1 MTEEAEKKDD
11 LEFLDELGLED
22 FQEYEELFKVVGE
35 YKQGKVTRD
44 ALKEKLF
51 ELRFRKL
58 SDEDL
63 DRIVGET
70 EFTKDGLVSIFN
82 CIIFLKKIIDAGTK
96 EKFQRIK
103 KREGMGLFRVLD
115 KSNYKRKARPYSD
128 KEKNKYAKLINK
140 ALKDD
145 ADCKNKLPIDPK
157 GDDLYEKLRDGVI
170 LSKLVNLCEPNT
182 INEDD
187 IKKNDDM
194 NVYDKYANLEKAIKG
209 AKDIGIQCETN
220 PDDVLDKDKARDND
234 LLGEIF
240 ARLNTK
246 KKDIKENP
254 ETPKLAEGGEAPEQI
269 ADLPVDDFLKKWFN
283 HHLKEANHPDELK
296 NFEDDVKD
304 SEKYTVLLNQ
314 LDPNQCD
321 KSALDETDPVERA
334 KKVIDNAK
342 KLGCETEVT
351 PEDIASGNEAMNRL
365 FTSDLYNAVANN
377 AGGDD
382 YDKDLMKAYIDT
394 INKEL
399 CDDADTKN
407 KVPIDKDN
415 EEVFD
420 KLKDGVIFGKLMN
433 LADKD
438 ALDED
443 TLKTGDE
450 LSDDDKNNN
459 LDKVVDGAD
468 KLGCP
473 HKASKDDIANGKKK
487 KDQDLLGDVL
497 GKIKVTPK
505 LVKEDPDADDLVQ
518 EGETKD
524 DLANKVPIDDFL
536 KRWTNKHLKLAESP
550 RVMNNYDDDLK
561 DGEIFTILLND
572 IAPETCDKSPLDES
586 DPVKRAEKV
595 IENARKLGVDTAV
608 PPEGLA
614 NGNPEL
620 TKLFLGEIYNAYAN
634 PFDANEKECYCKMI
648 NKLLGDDPEL
658 KDKLP
663 VDPKSND
670 IFKKMKDGVI
680 LSKLINLA
688 APGTVDERVIVK
700 DPGMKQEDKLNN
712 LNLTINS
719 AKSIG
724 CLIEATP
731 EDVLDEVRTK
741 DVDLLYQI
749 LKQIALKKISV
760 QDFPQLLRLK
770 EGKETDEEL
779 LTFGP
784 EDFLKRWF
792 NHHLTKANH
801 PNKLNNFSDD
811 VKDSEKYTILL
822 NQLDPDKCNTDGL
835 NEGDLKKRA
844 GTVLENA
851 PKIGA
856 EVFIKDEDI
865 PNGNEHLN
873 TLFTAELFMAN
884 NGMGEATQ
892 EEKMTANKIL
902 EDDDEGARE
911 ERSFKTWINSLKL
924 EGVKKVNNLYE
935 ECRSAILLL
944 KMIDKIKPGT
954 VDWKKVELKTKNPFK
969 IGVNC
974 QEVIDS
980 AKRSGYS
987 IISIGNK
994 DIQEGKKKHILAI
1007 VWQLMRAHTLK
1018 IIGEKSEEEL
1028 ISWANSRVS
1037 EGRRIKSLKEKKLND
1052 GLFWIELLSS
1062 IEKRCIR
1069 WELVVKENLSDK
1081 DKEMNAKYALSV
1093 ARGLGAMIFV
1103 VWEDITEV
1111 KSKLL
1116 LTFLASLYDVAQT
1129 REKKN

>member
-22 FQEYEELFKVVGE
+22 FQEYEDLFKVVGE
-35 YKQGKVTRD
+35 YKKGTVTRD

-63 DRIVGET
+63 DRIIGET

-115 KSNYKRKARPYSD
+115 KANYKRKARPYSD
-128 KEKNKYAKLINK
+128 KEKNKYAKIINK

-145 ADCKNKLPIDPK
+145 ADCKNKIPIDPK
-157 GDDLYEKLRDGVI
+157 GDELYDKLRDGVI
-170 LSKLVNLCEPNT
+170 LAKLVNLCEPNT
-182 INEDD
+182 INEDE
-187 IKKNDDM
+187 IKKDDDM
-194 NVYDKYANLEKAIKG
+194 NVYDKYANLEKAING
-209 AKDIGIQCETN
+209 AKAIGVQSETN
-220 PDDVLDKDKARDND
+220 ADDVLDKDKARDND
-234 LLGEIF
+234 LLGEIL

-246 KKDIKENP
+246 KKEVKENP
-254 ETPKLAEGGEAPEQI
+254 ETPKLAEGEETADQI

-283 HHLKEANHPDELK
+283 HHLKEAGHPDELK
-296 NFEDDVKD
+296 NFDDDVKD

-321 KSALDETDPVERA
+321 KSALDETDPLARA
-334 KKVIDNAK
+334 QKVIDNAK

-351 PEDIASGNEAMNRL
+351 PEDLASGNEAMNRL
-365 FTSDLYNAVANN
+365 FTSDLYNALANN

-382 YDKDLMKAYIDT
+382 YDKELMKAYIDT

-407 KVPIDKDN
+407 KIPIDRDN

-420 KLKDGVIFGKLMN
+420 KLKDGVILGKLMN
-433 LADKD
+433 LADKN

-443 TLKTGDE
+443 SLKTGDE
-450 LSDDDKNNN
+450 LSDDDKSNN
-459 LDKVVDGAD
+459 LDKVLEGAD

-473 HKASKDDIANGKKK
+473 HKPTKGDIANGKKK
-487 KDQDLLGDVL
+487 KDQDIVGDVL
-497 GKIKVTPK
+497 ARIKAPPELIK
-505 LVKEDPDADDLVQ
+505 NDPDCDDLIDG
-518 EGETKD
+518 GETKE
-524 DLANKVPIDDFL
+524 DLATKVPVEDFL
-536 KRWTNKHLKLAESP
+536 QRWCNKHLKLAESP
-550 RVMNNYDDDLK
+550 REMTNYDNDLK
-561 DGEIFTILLND
+561 DGEIFTVLMND
-572 IAPETCDKSPLDES
+572 IAPTNCDKSPLEEA
-586 DPVKRAEKV
+586 DPVKKAEK
-595 IENARKLGVDTAV
+595 IIDNARKIGVDTAIT
-608 PPEGLA
+608 PEGLA
-614 NGNPEL
+614 SGNPDL
-620 TKLFLGEIYNAYAN
+620 NKLFLGEIYNAYAN

-648 NKLLGDDPEL
+648 NKLLGDDLEL

-670 IFKKMKDGVI
+670 IFKKLKDGVI
-680 LSKLINLA
+680 LAKLINLA
-688 APGTVDERVIVK
+688 TPGTVDERVIVK
-700 DPGMKQEDKLNN
+700 DPGMTKEDKENN

-724 CLIEATP
+724 CLIDATAD
-731 EDVLDEVRTK
+731 DVLDEVRTK
-741 DVDLLYQI
+741 DIDLLYQI
-749 LKQIALKKISV
+749 LKPIAFKKISV

-770 EGKETDEEL
+770 EEKETDEEL

-792 NHHLTKANH
+792 NHHLAKANH
-801 PNKLNNFSDD
+801 PNKVTNFGDD

-822 NQLDPDKCNTDGL
+822 NQLDPNQCNTDGL
-835 NEGDLKKRA
+835 NESDLTKRA
-844 GTVLENA
+844 ATVLENA

-856 EVFIKDEDI
+856 EVYIKDEDI
-865 PNGNEHLN
+865 PSANEHLN

-884 NGMGEATQ
+884 NGMGEPTA

-902 EDDDEGARE
+902 EDDDEGGRE
-911 ERSFKTWINSLKL
+911 ERSFRTWINSLKL
-924 EGVKKVNNLYE
+924 DGVKKVNNLYE

-954 VDWKKVELKTKNPFK
+954 VQWKKVELKTKNPFK

-1028 ISWANSRVS
+1028 IAWANSKVS
-1037 EGRRIKSLKEKKLND
+1037 EGRQIKSLKDRKLND
-1052 GLFWIELLSS
+1052 GLFWIEVLAA
-1062 IEKRCIR
+1062 IEPRCIR
-1069 WELVVKENLSDK
+1069 WDLVVKENLSDK

-1116 LTFLASLYDVAQT
+1116 LTFLASLYDVAKT